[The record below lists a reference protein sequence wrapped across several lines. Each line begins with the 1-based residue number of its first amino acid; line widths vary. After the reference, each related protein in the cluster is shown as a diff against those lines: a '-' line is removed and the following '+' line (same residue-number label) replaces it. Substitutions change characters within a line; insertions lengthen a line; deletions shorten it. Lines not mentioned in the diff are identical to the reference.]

1 MGETHPPAIRRWL
14 DLAHARN
21 SAGLDDLLADEVV
34 FESPVVHTPQRGKA
48 ITRAYLSAALE
59 VLGNESFR
67 YVGFWQAERSAVL
80 EFVSTLDG
88 VSVNGVD
95 IISWDADDRIV
106 SFKVMARPWKGLEA
120 LRAKMAA
127 SLETAKARAAS

>member
-1 MGETHPPAIRRWL
+1 MGDTHPPAIRRWL

-21 SAGLDDLLADEVV
+21 PAGLDDLLADEVV

-106 SFKVMARPWKGLEA
+106 AFKVMARPWKGLEA

-127 SLETAKARAAS
+127 WLETAKARAAS